1 MDKKKRDTRITFEQ
15 FLYCKILSHTIN
27 EDEEYHDALELV
39 GNSLDE
45 KIKELITNPDKI
57 DFKNLSD
64 IEKYK
69 IKKMDFNLYI
79 SLLQSIDED
88 DLSIREACQ
97 IYKLTD
103 EMDFLRRFAFASLT
117 KGWNPKEPNYV
128 LELFKLYGYDLCMD
142 NAPLRFYKYV
152 YAKFHDADHEDVKK
166 FVLEKQKNV

>member
-27 EDEEYHDALELV
+27 EDEEYHDTLELV

-79 SLLQSIDED
+79 SLLQSMDED

-142 NAPLRFYKYV
+142 NAPLRFYKYIF
-152 YAKFHDADHEDVKK
+152 AQFHDADHEDVKK

>member
-1 MDKKKRDTRITFEQ
+1 MEKKENDTRITFEQ

-45 KIKELITNPDKI
+45 KIKELINNPDKI
-57 DFKNLSD
+57 DFKSLSD

-69 IKKMDFNLYI
+69 IKKMDYNLYI

-103 EMDFLRRFAFASLT
+103 EMDFLRRFAFGSLT

-142 NAPLRFYKYV
+142 NAPLRFYKYIF
-152 YAKFHDADHEDVKK
+152 AQFHDADHEDVKK